1 MRSPGSITGA
11 HPVANAPRVLVAPN
25 LPNVS
30 LFLPAELCF
39 PPATH
44 SRRRH
49 AVHVL
54 RYLKKL
60 RKCSCGDG
68 ETAAAAVDAPAG
80 ADEHDR
86 PKDACPVE
94 EAAYF
99 SENED
104 DQRDNAG
111 TKSREGASTSATEG
125 ASGSTSSPWPEPCE
139 KCTALFYR
147 ELDKSMKATSRA
159 YFRWVSKILSSAP
172 LAQHKPWWR
181 KALGGGCADSGGG
194 NARVVADLFCGAGTS
209 SSAGSK
215 GKSPDGADEEEGDV
229 NFGGLD
235 LDLETEAREC
245 LHWIE
250 LNSTALRKILKKW
263 DKTNHSS
270 KGREQ
275 LRKYWSDSKYQM
287 LYSPLILELRAVAGM
302 LEGGGEGPHWKLD
315 GTDGDGEDNLDHLG
329 VGDGNMLTCSIC
341 LDVLYK
347 PVGLA
352 CGHVF
357 CGDCLLQNAGILK
370 EGATLADLRSEVSSV
385 RHEEIDESRLPPP
398 PPGMVRRKRARR
410 DRCPECRTDD
420 VFATS
425 VRLRHVQQCLK
436 EVDPEGYQARKAES
450 RKFRSKLE
458 SDARLNKLVGMLM
471 KMAKPSGV
479 GL

>member
-11 HPVANAPRVLVAPN
+11 HPVANAPRVLVAPIY

-30 LFLPAELCF
+30 LLLPAELCF

-99 SENED
+99 SEHED
-104 DQRDNAG
+104 DEGEGAG

-181 KALGGGCADSGGG
+181 KALGGG
-194 NARVVADLFCGAGTS
+194 ARIAAAGTRAS
-209 SSAGSK
+209 SLTYSAAPGHHLPRDPRGSRRM
-215 GKSPDGADEEEGDV
+215 
-229 NFGGLD
+229 GL
-235 LDLETEAREC
+235 TR
-245 LHWIE
+245 
-250 LNSTALRKILKKW
+250 R
-263 DKTNHSS
+263 
-270 KGREQ
+270 
-275 LRKYWSDSKYQM
+275 
-287 LYSPLILELRAVAGM
+287 RA
-302 LEGGGEGPHWKLD
+302 
-315 GTDGDGEDNLDHLG
+315 T
-329 VGDGNMLTCSIC
+329 
-341 LDVLYK
+341 
-347 PVGLA
+347 
-352 CGHVF
+352 
-357 CGDCLLQNAGILK
+357 
-370 EGATLADLRSEVSSV
+370 
-385 RHEEIDESRLPPP
+385 
-398 PPGMVRRKRARR
+398 
-410 DRCPECRTDD
+410 
-420 VFATS
+420 
-425 VRLRHVQQCLK
+425 
-436 EVDPEGYQARKAES
+436 
-450 RKFRSKLE
+450 
-458 SDARLNKLVGMLM
+458 
-471 KMAKPSGV
+471 
-479 GL
+479 